1 LAIDGT
7 IIVLISNTI
16 IMAITAVATLYRIKI
31 EKKQV
36 QVVAENAEY
45 KKRVEIFKLLLEKE
59 KEEIM
64 KMSSEEIYD
73 MLQKVL
79 CDANNS

>member
-1 LAIDGT
+1 
-7 IIVLISNTI
+7 
-16 IMAITAVATLYRIKI
+16 MAITAVATIYRIKI

-36 QVVAENAEY
+36 QVVTENAEY
-45 KKRVEIFKLLLEKE
+45 KKRVELFKLLLEKE

-64 KMSSEEIYD
+64 KMSPEEIYD

-79 CDANNS
+79 CDANSS

>member
-1 LAIDGT
+1 MVNVDWNLIATLTVMTGT
-7 IIVLISNTI
+7 LL
-16 IMAITAVATLYRIKI
+16 ATLYRIKI

-45 KKRVEIFKLLLEKE
+45 RKTIELFKLMMEKE
-59 KEEIM
+59 KDEFLKMTPEEV
-64 KMSSEEIYD
+64 YD

-79 CDANNS
+79 CSE